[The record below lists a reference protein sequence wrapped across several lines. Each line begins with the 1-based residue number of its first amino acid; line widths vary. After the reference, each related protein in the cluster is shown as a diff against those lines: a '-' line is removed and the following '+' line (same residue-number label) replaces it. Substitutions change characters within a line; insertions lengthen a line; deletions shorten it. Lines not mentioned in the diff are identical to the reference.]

1 MSDIRRI
8 PVSGEGFKPYDV
20 IVGPGLLSNAVEWVE
35 PFLKNKRVVL
45 VTDTHVGPL
54 HAEALLRQFEAA
66 GHQTHRIDVPAGEG
80 SKSYD
85 GLKFLLDAL
94 LDYGLDRKDVVLALG
109 GGVIGDLTG
118 FACAVYMRGIDFIQ
132 IPTTVL
138 AQVDSSVG
146 GKTAIDHEKGKNLI
160 GAFHQPRLVLCD
172 LDVLKTLPKREILC
186 GYAEIIKYGL
196 LGDRDF
202 FEWLETNDAKVISLE
217 PEALA
222 KAISRSVEMKAEIVA
237 ADEREGGQR
246 ALLNLGHT
254 FGHALEAE
262 VGFGDILLHGEA
274 VAIGMAQ
281 AFRYSALIGECTEED
296 EERAVAA
303 IKHAGLPTQMAD
315 ILWKNGRNE
324 PFDVERLVTHMGHD
338 KKAEGGTL
346 TFVLVSGIGHAF
358 VAKKVDRASICDF
371 LVLDGAELNQGEKTP
386 C

>member
-20 IVGPGLLSNAVEWVE
+20 IVGQGLLGNAVEWIV
-35 PFLKNKRVVL
+35 PFLKNKRVVV

-54 HAEALLRQFEAA
+54 HADGLLKQFEAA
-66 GHQTHRIDVPAGEG
+66 GHTTHRIDVPAGEG

-94 LDYGLDRKDVVLALG
+94 LDCGLDRKDVVIALG

-118 FACAVYMRGIDFIQ
+118 FACAIYMRGIDFIQ

-202 FEWLETNDAKVISLE
+202 FEWLEANDGKVISLE
-217 PEALA
+217 PESLQ

-281 AFRYSALIGECTEED
+281 AFRYSALTGECTEDD

-303 IKHAGLPTQMAD
+303 IKHAGLPTRMAD
-315 ILWKNGRNE
+315 IRNE

-346 TFVLVSGIGHAF
+346 TFVLLSGIGRAF

-371 LVLDGAELNQGEKTP
+371 LVLDGAVLNESEDTS

>member
-1 MSDIRRI
+1 MSDVRRI
-8 PVSGEGFKPYDV
+8 PVSGEGFKPYEV
-20 IVGPGLLSNAVEWVE
+20 IVGPGLLSNAAQWIE
-35 PFLKNKRVVL
+35 PFLKNRRVVL
-45 VTDTHVGPL
+45 VTDTNVGPR
-54 HAEALLRQFEAA
+54 HADGLLRQFEAA
-66 GHQTHRIDVPAGEG
+66 GHQTHRIDVPAGEA
-80 SKSYD
+80 SKSYN

-202 FEWLETNDAKVISLE
+202 FEWLEANDSKVISLE
-217 PEALA
+217 PEPLL

-262 VGFGDILLHGEA
+262 VGFGDTLLHGEA
-274 VAIGMAQ
+274 VAIGMCQ
-281 AFRYSALIGECTEED
+281 AFRYSALTGECTEED

-303 IKHAGLPTQMAD
+303 IRHSGLPTRMAD
-315 ILWKNGRNE
+315 IRNE
-324 PFDVERLVTHMGHD
+324 PFDVEQLVTHMGHD

>member
-1 MSDIRRI
+1 VNQVRRI

-20 IVGPGLLSNAVEWVE
+20 VVGQDLLSNAVEWVG
-35 PFLKNKRVVL
+35 PFLKNRRVVL
-45 VTDTHVGPL
+45 VTDTNVGPL
-54 HAEALLRQFEAA
+54 HAEGLVKQFEAA
-66 GHQTHRIDVPAGEG
+66 GHTTHRIDVPAGEQ

-94 LDYGLDRKDVVLALG
+94 LECGLDRKDVVLALG

-118 FACAVYMRGIDFIQ
+118 FACAIYMRGIDFIQ

-172 LDVLKTLPKREILC
+172 LDVLKTLPHREILC

-202 FEWLETNDAKVISLE
+202 FEWLEANDSRVISLE
-217 PEALA
+217 PESLL

-274 VAIGMAQ
+274 VAIGMCQ
-281 AFRYSALIGECTEED
+281 AFRYSALTGECTEED

-303 IKHAGLPTQMAD
+303 IKHAGLPTRMAD
-315 ILWKNGRNE
+315 IRNE

-346 TFVLVSGIGHAF
+346 TFVLASGIGHAF

-371 LVLDGAELNQGEKTP
+371 LILDGAVLDENEDTP